1 MKRIYLILLISILG
15 LVSSD
20 LFAGNWQRAGQAGAS
35 QLLLN
40 PWARTSGWGEAG
52 VACVTGYESMHL
64 NVAGLAFTKKL
75 EVGFNNTQ
83 YLVGS
88 GLQINAAALAIRVG
102 ENSVLGA
109 MVNVFNWGEIEKTS
123 EAMPEGGFGT
133 YKPGYATIGLSYARE
148 FSNSIFGGITIK
160 MLNEHI
166 DNLKSSGFAID
177 AGIQYITGF
186 GKDKAGNRNR
196 DNIHFGITMKNVGT
210 TMKYTGDGMTFVGFS
225 PTGTSMSVENR
236 SQEYELP
243 SLIKIGFSYHIRLA
257 PKVDEEEDVVYSNHN
272 LAIALNF
279 TSNSFTKDQFHV
291 GLEYS
296 FMEYLFLRAGYT
308 YESGIESVD
317 KRTTWFTGPSVG
329 ITLQAPLKKREGGKS
344 SSRLSDGSSP
354 KKAVYGLN
362 TTSVSTRPVLGV
374 DYSYRFTEIMGGVHT
389 FGLRVTM

>member
-1 MKRIYLILLISILG
+1 MKRIYLVSILLILSLI
-15 LVSSD
+15 STD

-35 QLLLN
+35 QLLVN
-40 PWARTSGWGEAG
+40 PWARSSGFGEAN

-75 EVGFNNTQ
+75 EVGFNNSQ
-83 YLVGS
+83 YFAGS
-88 GLQINAAALAIRVG
+88 GIQVNAAALAVRVG

-109 MVNVFNWGEIEKTS
+109 MVDMFNWGEIIRTTENL
-123 EAMPEGGFGT
+123 PEGGIGT
-133 YKPGYATIGLSYARE
+133 FKPGYTVIGLSYARE
-148 FSNSIFGGITIK
+148 FSNSIYGGITVK
-160 MLNEHI
+160 MINEHI
-166 DNLKSSGFAID
+166 DNLSANGFALD

-210 TMKYTGDGMTFVGFS
+210 TMKYSGDGMSFVGVS

-257 PKVDEEEDVVYSNHN
+257 AKIDEDDETVYSNHN

-279 TSNSFTKDQFHV
+279 TSNSFTKDQFHI

-296 FMEYLFLRAGYT
+296 FMEYLFIRAGYT
-308 YESGIESVD
+308 YEKGLYSVSD
-317 KRTTWFTGPSVG
+317 CTTAFSGPSAG
-329 ITLQAPLKKREGGKS
+329 ITLQAPLKKKEEGAK
-344 SSRLSDGSSP
+344 
-354 KKAVYGLN
+354 YGLN
-362 TTSVSTRPVLGV
+362 TTSVSTRPVIGV
-374 DYSYRFTEIMGGVHT
+374 DYSYRFTHMLGGVHT

>member
-20 LFAGNWQRAGQAGAS
+20 LFAGNHQRAGQAGAS
-35 QLLLN
+35 QLLVN
-40 PWARTSGWGEAG
+40 PWARTTGWGEAG

-75 EVGFNNTQ
+75 EVGFNNSQ
-83 YLVGS
+83 YLVGT
-88 GLQINAAALAIRVG
+88 GLQVNAAALAIRVG

-109 MVNVFNWGEIEKTS
+109 MVNVYNWGEIEKTS
-123 EAMPEGGFGT
+123 ENMPEGGFGT
-133 YKPGYATIGLSYARE
+133 YKPGYATIGVSYARE
-148 FSNSIFGGITIK
+148 FSNSIYGGITIK
-160 MLNEHI
+160 MLNEHT
-166 DNLKSSGFAID
+166 DNIKSSGFAID

-186 GKDKAGNRNR
+186 GKYKDIRNR

-225 PTGTSMSVENR
+225 PTGTLMSVENR

-243 SLIKIGFSYHIRLA
+243 SLIKIGLSYHIRLA

-291 GLEYS
+291 GIEYS

-308 YESGIESVD
+308 YEKGLYSVND
-317 KRTTWFTGPSVG
+317 CTTWFNGPSAG

-354 KKAVYGLN
+354 KKAIYGLN
-362 TTSVSTRPVLGV
+362 TTSVSTRPVLAI
-374 DYSYRFTEIMGGVHT
+374 DYSYRFTNIMGGVHT

>member
-1 MKRIYLILLISILG
+1 MKRIYLVSILLILSLI
-15 LVSSD
+15 STD

-35 QLLLN
+35 QLLVN
-40 PWARTSGWGEAG
+40 PWARSSGFGEAN

-75 EVGFNNTQ
+75 EVGFNNSQ
-83 YLVGS
+83 YFAGS
-88 GLQINAAALAIRVG
+88 GIQVNAAALAVRVG

-109 MVNVFNWGEIEKTS
+109 MVDMFNWGEIIRTTENL
-123 EAMPEGGFGT
+123 PEGGIGT
-133 YKPGYATIGLSYARE
+133 FKPGYTVIGLSYARE
-148 FSNSIFGGITIK
+148 FSNSIYGGITVK
-160 MLNEHI
+160 MINEHI
-166 DNLKSSGFAID
+166 DNLSANGFALD

-210 TMKYTGDGMTFVGFS
+210 TMKYSGDGMSFVGVS

-257 PKVDEEEDVVYSNHN
+257 AKIDEDDETVYSNHN

-279 TSNSFTKDQFHV
+279 TSNSFTKDQFHI

-296 FMEYLFLRAGYT
+296 FMEYLFIRAGYT
-308 YESGIESVD
+308 YEKGLYSVSD
-317 KRTTWFTGPSVG
+317 CTTAFSGPSAG
-329 ITLQAPLKKREGGKS
+329 ITLQAPLKKKEEGAK
-344 SSRLSDGSSP
+344 
-354 KKAVYGLN
+354 YGLN
-362 TTSVSTRPVLGV
+362 TTSVSTRPVIGV
-374 DYSYRFTEIMGGVHT
+374 DYSYRFTNILGGVHT

>member
-20 LFAGNWQRAGQAGAS
+20 LFAGNHQRAGQAGAS
-35 QLLLN
+35 QLLVN
-40 PWARTSGWGEAG
+40 PWARTTGWGEAG

-75 EVGFNNTQ
+75 EVGFNNSQ
-83 YLVGS
+83 YLAGS
-88 GLQINAAALAIRVG
+88 GLQVNAAALAIRVG

-109 MVNVFNWGEIEKTS
+109 MVNVYNWGEIEKTS
-123 EAMPEGGFGT
+123 ENMPEGGFGT
-133 YKPGYATIGLSYARE
+133 YKPGYATIGVSYARE
-148 FSNSIFGGITIK
+148 FSNSIYGGITIK
-160 MLNEHI
+160 MLNEHT
-166 DNLKSSGFAID
+166 DNIKSSGFAID

-186 GKDKAGNRNR
+186 GKYKDIRNR

-225 PTGTSMSVENR
+225 PTGTLMSVENR

-243 SLIKIGFSYHIRLA
+243 SLIKIGLSYHIRLA

-291 GLEYS
+291 GIEYS

-308 YESGIESVD
+308 YEKGLYSVSD
-317 KRTTWFTGPSVG
+317 CTTWFNGPSAG

-354 KKAVYGLN
+354 KKAIYGLN
-362 TTSVSTRPVLGV
+362 TTSVSTRPVLAI
-374 DYSYRFTEIMGGVHT
+374 DYSYRFTNIMGGVHT

>member
-1 MKRIYLILLISILG
+1 MKRIYLVSILLILSLI
-15 LVSSD
+15 STD

-35 QLLLN
+35 QLLVN
-40 PWARTSGWGEAG
+40 PWARSSGFGEAN

-75 EVGFNNTQ
+75 EVGFNNSQ
-83 YLVGS
+83 YFAGS
-88 GLQINAAALAIRVG
+88 GIQVNAAALAVRVG

-109 MVNVFNWGEIEKTS
+109 MVDMFNWGEIIRTTENL
-123 EAMPEGGFGT
+123 PEGGIGT
-133 YKPGYATIGLSYARE
+133 FKPGYTVIGLSYARE
-148 FSNSIFGGITIK
+148 FSNSIYGGITVK
-160 MLNEHI
+160 MINEHI
-166 DNLKSSGFAID
+166 DNLSANGFALD

-210 TMKYTGDGMTFVGFS
+210 TMKYSGDGMSFVGVS

-257 PKVDEEEDVVYSNHN
+257 AKIDEDDETVYSNHN

-279 TSNSFTKDQFHV
+279 TSNSFTKDQFHI

-296 FMEYLFLRAGYT
+296 FMEYLFIRAGYT
-308 YESGIESVD
+308 YEKGLYSVSD
-317 KRTTWFTGPSVG
+317 CTTAFSGPSAG
-329 ITLQAPLKKREGGKS
+329 ITLQAPLKKKEEGAK
-344 SSRLSDGSSP
+344 
-354 KKAVYGLN
+354 YGLN
-362 TTSVSTRPVLGV
+362 TTSVSTRPVIGV
-374 DYSYRFTEIMGGVHT
+374 DYSYRFTNMLGGVHT

>member
-15 LVSSD
+15 LVSSN

-35 QLLLN
+35 QLLIN

-75 EVGFNNTQ
+75 EVGFNNSQ

-88 GLQINAAALAIRVG
+88 GIQINAAALAVRVG

-109 MVNVFNWGEIEKTS
+109 MVNVFSWGEIEKTT
-123 EAMPEGGFGT
+123 EDMPEGGFGT

-148 FSNSIFGGITIK
+148 FSNSIFGGITVK
-160 MLNEHI
+160 MVNEHI

-210 TMKYTGDGMTFVGFS
+210 TMKYSGDGMSFVGFS
-225 PTGTSMSVENR
+225 PTGTLMSVENR

-243 SLIKIGFSYHIRLA
+243 SLIKIGFSYHVRLA
-257 PKVDEEEDVVYSNHN
+257 PKIDEEEEIVYSNHN

-279 TSNSFTKDQFHV
+279 TSNSFTKDQFHI

-308 YESGIESVD
+308 YESGLYSVENC
-317 KRTTWFTGPSVG
+317 TTWFSGPSVG
-329 ITLQAPLKKREGGKS
+329 ISLQAPLTKREGGKS

-354 KKAVYGLN
+354 KKAIYGLN
-362 TTSVSTRPVLGV
+362 TTSVSTRPVLAV
-374 DYSYRFTEIMGGVHT
+374 DYSYRFTNILGGVHT

>member
-20 LFAGNWQRAGQAGAS
+20 LFAGNHQRAGQAGAS
-35 QLLLN
+35 QLLVN
-40 PWARTSGWGEAG
+40 PWARTTGWGEAG

-75 EVGFNNTQ
+75 EVGFNNSQ

-88 GLQINAAALAIRVG
+88 GLQVNAAALAIRVG

-109 MVNVFNWGEIEKTS
+109 MVNVYNWGEIEKTS
-123 EAMPEGGFGT
+123 ENMPEGGFGT
-133 YKPGYATIGLSYARE
+133 YKPGYATIGVSYARE
-148 FSNSIFGGITIK
+148 FSNSIYGGITIK
-160 MLNEHI
+160 MLNEHT
-166 DNLKSSGFAID
+166 DNIKSSGFAID

-186 GKDKAGNRNR
+186 GKYKDIRNR

-225 PTGTSMSVENR
+225 PTGTLMSVENR

-243 SLIKIGFSYHIRLA
+243 SLIKIGLSYHIRLA

-291 GLEYS
+291 GIEYS

-308 YESGIESVD
+308 YEKGLYSVND
-317 KRTTWFTGPSVG
+317 CTTWFNGPSAG

-354 KKAVYGLN
+354 KKAIYGLN
-362 TTSVSTRPVLGV
+362 TTSVSTRPVLAI
-374 DYSYRFTEIMGGVHT
+374 DYSYRFTNIMGGVHT

>member
-1 MKRIYLILLISILG
+1 MKRIYLVSILLILSLI
-15 LVSSD
+15 STD

-35 QLLLN
+35 QLLVN
-40 PWARTSGWGEAG
+40 PWARSSGFGEAN

-75 EVGFNNTQ
+75 EVGFNNSQ
-83 YLVGS
+83 YFEGS
-88 GLQINAAALAIRVG
+88 GIQVNAAALAVRVG

-109 MVNVFNWGEIEKTS
+109 MVDMFNWGEIIRTTENL
-123 EAMPEGGFGT
+123 PEGGIGT
-133 YKPGYATIGLSYARE
+133 FKPGYTVIGLSYARE
-148 FSNSIFGGITIK
+148 FSNSIYGGITVK
-160 MLNEHI
+160 MINEHI
-166 DNLKSSGFAID
+166 DNLSANGFTLD

-210 TMKYTGDGMTFVGFS
+210 TMKYSGDGMSFVGVS

-257 PKVDEEEDVVYSNHN
+257 AKIDEDDETVYSNHN

-279 TSNSFTKDQFHV
+279 TSNSFTKDQFHI

-296 FMEYLFLRAGYT
+296 FMEYLFIRAGYT
-308 YESGIESVD
+308 YEKGLYSVSD
-317 KRTTWFTGPSVG
+317 CTTAFSGPSAG
-329 ITLQAPLKKREGGKS
+329 ITLQAPLKKKEEGAK
-344 SSRLSDGSSP
+344 
-354 KKAVYGLN
+354 YGLN
-362 TTSVSTRPVLGV
+362 TTSVSTRPVIGV
-374 DYSYRFTEIMGGVHT
+374 DYSYRFTNILGGVHT

>member
-1 MKRIYLILLISILG
+1 M
-15 LVSSD
+15 V
-20 LFAGNWQRAGQAGAS
+20 
-35 QLLLN
+35 N
-40 PWARTSGWGEAG
+40 PWARTTGWGEAG

-75 EVGFNNTQ
+75 EVGFNNSQ
-83 YLVGS
+83 YLVGT
-88 GLQINAAALAIRVG
+88 GLQVNAAALAIRVG

-109 MVNVFNWGEIEKTS
+109 MVNVYNWGEIEKTS
-123 EAMPEGGFGT
+123 ENMPEGGFGT
-133 YKPGYATIGLSYARE
+133 YKPGYATIGVSYARE
-148 FSNSIFGGITIK
+148 FSNSIYGGITIK
-160 MLNEHI
+160 MLNEHT
-166 DNLKSSGFAID
+166 DNIKSSGFAID

-186 GKDKAGNRNR
+186 GKYKDIRNR

-225 PTGTSMSVENR
+225 PTGTLMSVENR

-243 SLIKIGFSYHIRLA
+243 SLIKIGLSYHIRLA

-291 GLEYS
+291 GIEYS

-308 YESGIESVD
+308 YEKGLYSVND
-317 KRTTWFTGPSVG
+317 CTTWFNGPSAG

-354 KKAVYGLN
+354 KKAIYGLN
-362 TTSVSTRPVLGV
+362 TTSVSTRPVLAI
-374 DYSYRFTEIMGGVHT
+374 DYSYRFTNIMGGVHT

>member
-20 LFAGNWQRAGQAGAS
+20 LFAGNHQRAGQAGAS
-35 QLLLN
+35 QLLVN
-40 PWARTSGWGEAG
+40 PWARTTGWGEAG

-75 EVGFNNTQ
+75 EVGFNNSQ
-83 YLVGS
+83 YLAGS
-88 GLQINAAALAIRVG
+88 GLQVNAAALAIRVG

-109 MVNVFNWGEIEKTS
+109 MVNVYNWGEIEKTS
-123 EAMPEGGFGT
+123 ENMPEGGFGT
-133 YKPGYATIGLSYARE
+133 YKPGYATIGVSYARE
-148 FSNSIFGGITIK
+148 FSNSIYGGITIK
-160 MLNEHI
+160 MLNEHT
-166 DNLKSSGFAID
+166 DNIKSSGFAID

-186 GKDKAGNRNR
+186 GKYKDIRNR

-225 PTGTSMSVENR
+225 PTGTLMSVENR

-243 SLIKIGFSYHIRLA
+243 SLIKIGLSYHIRLA

-291 GLEYS
+291 GIEYS

-308 YESGIESVD
+308 YEKGLYSVSD
-317 KRTTWFTGPSVG
+317 CTTWFTGPSAG
-329 ITLQAPLKKREGGKS
+329 ISLQAPLKKREGGKS

-354 KKAVYGLN
+354 KKAIYGLN
-362 TTSVSTRPVLGV
+362 TTSVSTRPVLAI
-374 DYSYRFTEIMGGVHT
+374 DYSYRFTNFMGGVHT